1 MLERIYFIKIFNKD
15 YFFVYD
21 LSYDLQT
28 YIKQSVSYVT
38 VTDQFQVKDKSRV
51 FQDKSLFSYNHL
63 RNISDFK
70 MTSDSN
76 TNCVTMEAIE
86 QEIADEYLD
95 NLILNTINTIKKN
108 RKRPDTSSIHEYLQ
122 KKLNNSDVTA
132 EIIESRLS
140 FLTKKN
146 RIENKLTNGKSFY
159 FIKDQTFLNGPIQS
173 NISDISSPLSCKTS
187 SDVKIIEKQISE
199 NEISLLEDKI
209 TSLDENVFVLNTE
222 ITALR

>member
-1 MLERIYFIKIFNKD
+1 ME
-15 YFFVYD
+15 
-21 LSYDLQT
+21 T
-28 YIKQSVSYVT
+28 IKQG
-38 VTDQFQVKDKSRV
+38 
-51 FQDKSLFSYNHL
+51 
-63 RNISDFK
+63 
-70 MTSDSN
+70 
-76 TNCVTMEAIE
+76 
-86 QEIADEYLD
+86 IAGEYFD
-95 NLILNTINTIKKN
+95 NLILNTINTIRKN
-108 RKRPDTSSIHEYLQ
+108 RKRPEHHPYTNIYK
-122 KKLNNSDVTA
+122 KKLNNSDVTI

-140 FLTKKN
+140 FLIKKN

-209 TSLDENVFVLNTE
+209 TSLEENVSVLNTE

>member
-1 MLERIYFIKIFNKD
+1 M
-15 YFFVYD
+15 
-21 LSYDLQT
+21 
-28 YIKQSVSYVT
+28 
-38 VTDQFQVKDKSRV
+38 KDKFRV
-51 FQDKSLFSYNHL
+51 FQNKSLTSYTNL

-70 MTSDSN
+70 MTCHSN
-76 TNCVTMEAIE
+76 KNCITIETIE

-95 NLILNTINTIKKN
+95 NLILNTINTIRKN
-108 RKRPDTSSIHEYLQ
+108 RKRPDTSYIHEYLQ
-122 KKLNNSDVTA
+122 KKLNNTDVAA

-209 TSLDENVFVLNTE
+209 TSLEENVSMFNTK
-222 ITALR
+222 ITALRSFIIEQLLVIKKLRKKPQSVHHNPN